1 MKKVP
6 LHKLMHLASTLNFFH
21 HIMNPGILGTQT
33 YSKSMAYS
41 EPRNKSD
48 GIYIPLKHNV
58 LSFGNSSRIFVN
70 VLDHFRCL
78 TVFWIPSSTYKCYI
92 GCKVYLGSVSGIFL
106 VIFKHYSR
114 AHSRILGILCNPGIF
129 RILKNS

>member
-6 LHKLMHLASTLNFFH
+6 LHKLMQLAPTLNFFH
-21 HIMNPGILGTQT
+21 YIMNPAILGTQT

-58 LSFGNSSRIFVN
+58 FSFGNSSRIFVN